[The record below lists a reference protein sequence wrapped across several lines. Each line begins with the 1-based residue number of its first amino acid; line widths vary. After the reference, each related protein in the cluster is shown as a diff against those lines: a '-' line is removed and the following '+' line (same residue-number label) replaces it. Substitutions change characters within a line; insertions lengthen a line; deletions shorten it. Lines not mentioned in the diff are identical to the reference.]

1 MRRLVLNGRCH
12 AGGKPS
18 PNSAPVY
25 SGPLGG
31 LKQLPCRTC
40 SCSSC
45 SNQAQAL
52 LQGRYWDAY
61 IKSDPQRKVIEF

>member
-1 MRRLVLNGRCH
+1 MRRLVLNGRWH

-45 SNQAQAL
+45 SNQAQGLCKADTGML
-52 LQGRYWDAY
+52 ISRAT
-61 IKSDPQRKVIEF
+61 RKEK